1 MTHPDAARQDERQR
15 PRVVV
20 IDDSTLV
27 REAFGMVHP
36 GLELLGA
43 WPTIEPLLAQRPAA
57 ELVVLDLH
65 LGADDRPD
73 VRQGTRA
80 IRAVSAAGYRICLY
94 TDESRPL
101 VLAQCLRAG
110 ADGLVRKS
118 APSARAEADFLEAA
132 AGGAVLPPSLVSLA
146 ELLERRG
153 ALPELTDRQRQV
165 LGARA
170 RGERWASIAQRLFI
184 TERVARE
191 HMEAV
196 SKKLSDRLRDTSPA
210 DLERML
216 GTGPGDLVD

>member
-1 MTHPDAARQDERQR
+1 MTPR

-27 REAFGMVHP
+27 REAFGLVHP
-36 GLELLGA
+36 GVEVVGA
-43 WPTIEPLLAQRPAA
+43 WPTIEPLLEQRPSAD
-57 ELVVLDLH
+57 LVVLDLH
-65 LGADDRPD
+65 LVADDPD
-73 VRQGTRA
+73 VRQGTAA
-80 IRAVSAAGYRICLY
+80 IGAVSAAGYRICLY

-101 VLAQCLRAG
+101 VLARCLQAG
-110 ADGLVRKS
+110 AQGLVRKS
-118 APSARAEADFLEAA
+118 APSAVAEADFREAA
-132 AGGAVLPPSLVSLA
+132 AGGAVLPPSLLSLT
-146 ELLERRG
+146 ELLDRRG
-153 ALPELTDRQRQV
+153 GLPELTERQRQV
-165 LGARA
+165 LSARA

-196 SKKLSDRLRDTSPA
+196 SNKLSRCLRDASPA